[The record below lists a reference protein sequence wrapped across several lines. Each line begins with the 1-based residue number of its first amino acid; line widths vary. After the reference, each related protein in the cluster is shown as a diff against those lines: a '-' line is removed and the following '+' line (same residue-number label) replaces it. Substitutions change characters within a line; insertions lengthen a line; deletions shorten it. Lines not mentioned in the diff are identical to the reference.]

1 MNGRTN
7 VTTGA
12 NADILEVP
20 LDPVTKF
27 VAEEGTGKVLLSWTD
42 PKDKYATPEGEMAQD
57 PQQLVSV
64 WSHTV
69 IVRKEGS
76 DPVDENDGVVIVSSS
91 VRNQYTSTQYTDA
104 NVSNGIEYHY
114 GAFAIN
120 EDGIA
125 SDGVY
130 SSATPR
136 VYDTVLANNTW
147 AQIDEACSFGVAE
160 SFWEVG
166 DEHELL
172 MTVDGSQKDVRAIII
187 GFNQN
192 PLSDKSGNAVITFI
206 TKDHCGRYAY
216 FTTGSDYTLVPAY
229 HNRSELHTTLNGDIL
244 NSIIDI
250 NLRNG
255 IQSINRYDY
264 QNDYDYPLSRNE
276 VSYISSPIASKLF
289 LLGYKELNGDISNA
303 EYTERFDVHETTY
316 PYFATLANRNK
327 GFDWWIAFAY
337 SHTGSWDEYGMYYV
351 NASGQLN
358 MDMYSQVA
366 DDYGT
371 EDPQPMHYV
380 CFAFCIGKSTV

>member
-7 VTTGA
+7 VTTGT
-12 NADILEVP
+12 NTDVLEVP
-20 LDPVTKF
+20 LDPVTSF

-42 PKDKYATPEGEMAQD
+42 PKDKYATPEGELAQD

-91 VRNQYTSTQYTDA
+91 VRNQYASSQYTDA

-125 SDGVY
+125 SDGMY
-130 SSATPR
+130 NSATPR

-147 AQIDEACSFGVAE
+147 AQIDEACSLGVAE

-192 PLSDKSGNAVITFI
+192 PLSDKSGNAVISFI
-206 TKDHCGRYAY
+206 TKDHCGRYRY
-216 FTTGSDYTLVPAY
+216 FPATEDRGY
-229 HNRSELHTTLNGDIL
+229 LMYFGDSELRTNLNNSIF
-244 NSIIDI
+244 NSIIDS
-250 NLRNG
+250 NLKTA
-255 IQSINRYDY
+255 ILSIDRYDY
-264 QNDYDYPLSRNE
+264 RNDVSAATDDNE
-276 VSYISSPIASKLF
+276 ILFVSAPHSNKLF
-289 LLGYKELNGDISNA
+289 PLGYKELNGDMSLFKNP
-303 EYTERFDVHETTY
+303 EQFDRHEITY
-316 PYFATLANRNK
+316 PYFATQSNRNK
-327 GFDWWIAFAY
+327 GFDWWTSLGY
-337 SHTGSWDEYGMYYV
+337 KNGSSWYECAMYYV
-351 NASGQLN
+351 QSNGTLNAYT
-358 MDMYSQVA
+358 YSQTAGNSGMV
-366 DDYGT
+366 G
-371 EDPQPMHYV
+371 EQPMHYV
-380 CFAFCIGKSTV
+380 CFAFCIGKLAA